1 MIYEELGK
9 NCRVVRNLSA
19 NAGDL
24 RDKGSS
30 PGSGRSSGEG
40 NGNSLQYFLPGK
52 FHRQRSLAGCIP
64 TVHRVAKS
72 WTLLKQLSTGYTK
85 REPLSVWNFW
95 TTA

>member
-9 NCRVVRNLSA
+9 NCGVIKNLSA

-24 RDKGSS
+24 RDTGSI

-52 FHRQRSLAGCIP
+52 FH
-64 TVHRVAKS
+64 
-72 WTLLKQLSTGYTK
+72 W
-85 REPLSVWNFW
+85 
-95 TTA
+95 